1 MKAIKCNRF
10 HYSSVT
16 FYQWIYT
23 IFFVSK
29 ENRSNPLNK
38 LGFGKIQTSK
48 LSPQV
53 VASNTWTVESAGIPS
68 VAGLIPAVTQMW
80 FCTMVVMKTD

>member
-16 FYQWIYT
+16 FYQWICAK
-23 IFFVSK
+23 FFVSK
-29 ENRSNPLNK
+29 ENRSTPLNWI
-38 LGFGKIQTSK
+38 LVKIQISK
-48 LSPQV
+48 LSPQA

-68 VAGLIPAVTQMW
+68 VAGLIPTVTLMW
-80 FCTMVVMKTD
+80 SCTMVVMKTD